1 MTCCELMELV
11 SLWVD
16 EFVSCELMEL
26 VSLWVDGACE
36 FGEVRSFIYA
46 VNSGYAVC
54 RFYS

>member
-16 EFVSCELMEL
+16 EFVSFWVCELMEL

-36 FGEVRSFIYA
+36 FGEVRSFI
-46 VNSGYAVC
+46 
-54 RFYS
+54 

>member
-1 MTCCELMELV
+1 MCCELMELV

-36 FGEVRSFIYA
+36 FGEVRSFI
-46 VNSGYAVC
+46 
-54 RFYS
+54 